1 MTSGGPRMLSVRCA
15 DWPVAAAARPA
26 AVPVAVVAA
35 HRVVASGPV
44 ARAEG
49 VVPGLRRREA
59 QARCPAVELVEH
71 DPARDARV
79 FEAVLTAL
87 EPVAP
92 RWEIGRP
99 GTCAVPTQGPS
110 RRLGGD
116 RALAAL
122 VLDRVRSALVEG
134 PGAGRLPCPV
144 GVGVADGP
152 RASAIAAE
160 EALVRH
166 GGTRPLVVPPG
177 ATAEFLAPLPV
188 TSLCPDPA
196 DPLVVALARL
206 GLRTV
211 GRFAALGP
219 SDVLARFGRAG
230 HDLHLVARGEE
241 DRQPCLTDPPP
252 ELAVSV
258 DLDPPLERVDQA
270 AFVVRPLAEQLLT
283 GLTARALVAD
293 RVVVATATTSGEVRE
308 RSWRHEGDLTP
319 AAVAQR
325 VRWQIDGWLT
335 TGRLPGGLVR
345 LELRPES
352 VRPADG
358 VQLGLWGDHG
368 AVRDRAVRG
377 VARVQALLGPE
388 SVRVPEWQGG
398 RAPGEQYRL
407 VPFDLVDPSGR
418 AAVDDRP
425 WPGQVPPPHPSEVW
439 DPPRSAELLD
449 LQGRRVGVGGRGGST
464 AAPSRCRLADGPW
477 HEVVAWAGPWCTDER
492 WWDPVRHRRR
502 ARFQVLLGTARAA
515 HLLVLEDGRW
525 WWEAAYG

>member
-1 MTSGGPRMLSVRCA
+1 MLSVWCA
-15 DWPVAAAARPA
+15 DWPVVAAARPPGS
-26 AVPVAVVAA
+26 PVAVVAA
-35 HRVVASGPV
+35 HRVVAAGPV

-59 QARCPAVELVEH
+59 QARCPSVDLVEH

-79 FEAVLTAL
+79 FETVLGAL

-92 RWEIGRP
+92 RLEVGRP
-99 GTCAVPTQGPS
+99 GTCAVPTRGPS

-122 VLDRVRSALVEG
+122 VLDRVRAALVEG
-134 PGAGRLPCPV
+134 PGAGHLPCAV

-152 RASAIAAE
+152 RAAAVAAE
-160 EALVRH
+160 EAVVRH
-166 GGTRPLVVPPG
+166 QGARPLVVPPG

-188 TSLCPDPA
+188 GSLFPDPA
-196 DPLVVALARL
+196 DALAESLARL

-211 GRFAALGP
+211 GRFAALDP

-230 HDLHLVARGEE
+230 HEVHLVARGQE
-241 DRQPCLTDPPP
+241 DRRPCLVDPPP
-252 ELAVSV
+252 DLTVTV

-270 AFVVRPLAEQLLT
+270 AFVVRPLAEDLLA
-283 GLTARALVAD
+283 GLSARALVAD
-293 RVVVATATTSGEVRE
+293 RVLVVVTTTSGEVQE

-319 AAVAQR
+319 SAVAQR

-335 TGRLPGGLVR
+335 TGRLPGGVVR
-345 LELRPES
+345 LELRPEA

-377 VARVQALLGPE
+377 MARVQALLGPE

-398 RAPGEQYRL
+398 RAPGEHYRL
-407 VPFDLVDPSGR
+407 VPIDLADPAARAVD
-418 AAVDDRP
+418 DDRP
-425 WPGQVPPPHPSEVW
+425 WPGRVPPPHPSEVW
-439 DPPRSAELLD
+439 TPPRPAEVLD
-449 LQGRRVGVGGRGGST
+449 AQGHRVGVGGRGRAT
-464 AAPSRCRLADGPW
+464 AAPSRCRLVDGPW
-477 HEVVAWAGPWCTDER
+477 QEVVAWAGPWCTDER

-502 ARFQVLLGTARAA
+502 ARLQVLLGADRTA